1 MQTTAS
7 DKTLLAAVVVLGFSA
22 IVTQTI
28 LVREF
33 LSVFSGNELVI
44 GVVLANWMILTG
56 FGISLSTTIAVL
68 QGLLGK
74 DRGKFVRTPKLN
86 RGNARRQNEVIDR
99 AYIQPLSPIVWG
111 EIALGVY
118 ALLSGMLLGG
128 YVGWDILPWMMIYA
142 SGYFYIAG
150 LNLVQHI
157 PRSESSLA
165 KSFAG
170 LD

>member
-56 FGISLSTTIAVL
+56 FGSWLGHFAEKVRNRSDFLT
-68 QGLLGK
+68 GL
-74 DRGKFVRTPKLN
+74 F
-86 RGNARRQNEVIDR
+86 I
-99 AYIQPLSPIVWG
+99 
-111 EIALGVY
+111 
-118 ALLSGMLLGG
+118 LLA
-128 YVGWDILPWMMIYA
+128 ILPPITA
-142 SGYFYIAG
+142 
-150 LNLVQHI
+150 
-157 PRSESSLA
+157 
-165 KSFAG
+165 FALSWVHRAFFPPG
-170 LD
+170 S